1 MTEPHPPPRDPH
13 LAEVAQWHPIEGT
26 PMKKKVAIGCS
37 IGATIETYDFIG
49 FGIAAALY
57 FNNVF
62 FPATDPLSGTLLS
75 FATLGIGFAV
85 RPLGGII
92 GGYLGDRIGRKP
104 VLVGSLLLMGIATVL
119 IGVLP
124 TYQQVGV
131 WAGILLV
138 AVRVVQGLA
147 FGAEWG
153 GAILMCFEHAPW
165 RKKGLYTG
173 ITQAG
178 FPVGLLLAN
187 FAFLVSVP
195 LGDQWAWRVPFLLS
209 AVLIVVGILIR
220 LKIEES
226 PEFEELKEEGELSK
240 NPLLEVLRDDWR
252 NMLRAFCLRI
262 AETAGYAVS
271 VTFILSYLSSQKLA
285 DRPTTLTAL
294 MIAAALGIFAT
305 ILWGALTDRIGR
317 RPVYL
322 LGTALTVVWGV
333 PLFLVVNT
341 GTAIAIIIAFVVSY
355 TICQN
360 SLAGVQG
367 AWFSELFAAK
377 TRTTGASLAYQ
388 LSAVVSGFTPL
399 VATAL
404 FAGVGWIGP
413 ALLFSAYGLLGLI
426 AALVTRETW
435 GRAERE
441 EVAALE
447 RTLALPAARSR
458 LRTRKTHEHP
468 HRPDL
473 QAAAYRIRLNA
484 LHMGEVQGQGY
495 IGQALGVADVLAVV
509 YTDQLRHRPEDPH
522 WADRDRF
529 LLSIGHY
536 AIALYA
542 ALAEAGTIPV
552 EELSDLRLRRVPAA
566 DVRHGVLHA
575 RHGDLRRLARPRPRR
590 RHRDGAGAAPP
601 GQPGPRLQPA
611 LRRRARR
618 GLDLGGRAAGRPP
631 RPGQPHRDRRRQRA
645 AGRRAHRRACC
656 APSRSPTSGAR
667 SAGTPCASTATTSPR
682 SSTRST
688 SCASTA
694 ARPGC

>member
-1 MTEPHPPPRDPH
+1 MTAQPPPPPRDPH
-13 LAEVAQWHPIEGT
+13 LAEVANWHPIEGT
-26 PMKKKVAIGCS
+26 PEKKKVAIGCS

-49 FGIAAALY
+49 FGTAAALY
-57 FNNVF
+57 FNHVF

-104 VLVGSLLLMGIATVL
+104 VLVGSLLLMGVATVL
-119 IGVLP
+119 IGCLP

-165 RKKGLYTG
+165 KKKGLYTG

-187 FAFLVSVP
+187 LAFLVSVP

-226 PEFEELKEEGELSK
+226 PEFEELKEEGDLSK
-240 NPLLEVLRDDWR
+240 NPLVEVLRDDWR
-252 NMLRAFCLRI
+252 NILRAFCLRI

-285 DRPTTLTAL
+285 DRSTTLTAL
-294 MIAAALGIFAT
+294 MIAAALGILAT
-305 ILWGALTDRIGR
+305 TYWGALTDRIGR

-322 LGTALTVVWGV
+322 FGTAITVLWGV

-341 GTAIAIIIAFVVSY
+341 GTAIAIIIAFIVSY

-404 FAGVGWIGP
+404 FAATGWIGP
-413 ALLFSAYGLLGLI
+413 ALLFSGYGLLGLI
-426 AALVTRETW
+426 AALMTRETW
-435 GRAERE
+435 GKAERA

-447 RTLALPAARSR
+447 ATLALPS
-458 LRTRKTHEHP
+458 
-468 HRPDL
+468 
-473 QAAAYRIRLNA
+473 
-484 LHMGEVQGQGY
+484 
-495 IGQALGVADVLAVV
+495 
-509 YTDQLRHRPEDPH
+509 TDQKEN
-522 WADRDRF
+522 A
-529 LLSIGHY
+529 
-536 AIALYA
+536 
-542 ALAEAGTIPV
+542 
-552 EELSDLRLRRVPAA
+552 
-566 DVRHGVLHA
+566 
-575 RHGDLRRLARPRPRR
+575 
-590 RHRDGAGAAPP
+590 
-601 GQPGPRLQPA
+601 
-611 LRRRARR
+611 
-618 GLDLGGRAAGRPP
+618 
-631 RPGQPHRDRRRQRA
+631 
-645 AGRRAHRRACC
+645 
-656 APSRSPTSGAR
+656 
-667 SAGTPCASTATTSPR
+667 
-682 SSTRST
+682 
-688 SCASTA
+688 
-694 ARPGC
+694 

>member
-1 MTEPHPPPRDPH
+1 MSAQQPPPRDPH

-26 PMKKKVAIGCS
+26 PEKKKVAIGCS

-49 FGIAAALY
+49 FGTAAALY
-57 FNNVF
+57 FNQVF

-165 RKKGLYTG
+165 KKKGLYTG

-226 PEFEELKEEGELSK
+226 PEFEELKEEGEISK

-252 NMLRAFCLRI
+252 NVLRAFCLRI

-294 MIAAALGIFAT
+294 MIAAALGIVAT
-305 ILWGALTDRIGR
+305 TLWGALTDRVGR

-322 LGTALTVVWGV
+322 LGTALTVAWGV

-341 GTAIAIIIAFVVSY
+341 GTAIAIVIAFVVSY

-413 ALLFSAYGLLGLI
+413 ALLFSGYGLLGLI

-447 RTLALPAARSR
+447 RTLALPSANQ
-458 LRTRKTHEHP
+458 KE
-468 HRPDL
+468 
-473 QAAAYRIRLNA
+473 NA
-484 LHMGEVQGQGY
+484 
-495 IGQALGVADVLAVV
+495 
-509 YTDQLRHRPEDPH
+509 
-522 WADRDRF
+522 
-529 LLSIGHY
+529 
-536 AIALYA
+536 
-542 ALAEAGTIPV
+542 
-552 EELSDLRLRRVPAA
+552 
-566 DVRHGVLHA
+566 
-575 RHGDLRRLARPRPRR
+575 
-590 RHRDGAGAAPP
+590 
-601 GQPGPRLQPA
+601 
-611 LRRRARR
+611 
-618 GLDLGGRAAGRPP
+618 
-631 RPGQPHRDRRRQRA
+631 
-645 AGRRAHRRACC
+645 
-656 APSRSPTSGAR
+656 
-667 SAGTPCASTATTSPR
+667 
-682 SSTRST
+682 
-688 SCASTA
+688 
-694 ARPGC
+694 